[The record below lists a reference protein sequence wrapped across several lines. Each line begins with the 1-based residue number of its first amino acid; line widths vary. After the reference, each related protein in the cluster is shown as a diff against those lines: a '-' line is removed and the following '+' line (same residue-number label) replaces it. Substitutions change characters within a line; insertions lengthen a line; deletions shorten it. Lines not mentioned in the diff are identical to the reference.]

1 MAEPH
6 IESPEY
12 SGVERRKMLVLQ
24 HCNCHPKHEKVLNDH
39 TEMLKEMRLDTKDR
53 EERRTQEHGIIEG
66 DLKGRV
72 EKKIFYLFIAIT
84 ISILGFVYNGIHQVD
99 KAVAVLTNNIAIETR
114 NLTEYSKEL
123 KQSVKDVEIKVERH
137 IQQTR
142 HVSGN
147 PNGGM

>member
-1 MAEPH
+1 
-6 IESPEY
+6 
-12 SGVERRKMLVLQ
+12 V
-24 HCNCHPKHEKVLNDH
+24 
-39 TEMLKEMRLDTKDR
+39 
-53 EERRTQEHGIIEG
+53 

-99 KAVAVLTNNIAIETR
+99 KAVAVLTSNIAVETR

-123 KQSVKDVEIKVERH
+123 KQSIKDVEVKVERH

-147 PNGGM
+147 P